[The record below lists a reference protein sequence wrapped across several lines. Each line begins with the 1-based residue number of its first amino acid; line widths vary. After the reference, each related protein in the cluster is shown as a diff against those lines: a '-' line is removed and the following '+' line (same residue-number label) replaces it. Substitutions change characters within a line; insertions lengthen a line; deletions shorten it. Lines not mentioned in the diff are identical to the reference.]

1 MIAFVEMTV
10 TFAALTALCLFLN
23 TKMRLAAGLTPLFV
37 LCGTMVWYSTLG
49 SVHML
54 VPAGIVW
61 FGAAAAACVWLW
73 RKHKDIRWR
82 EFFSPAMVYF
92 LLASLAVIVLFAVRR
107 PIFNEWDEF
116 SFWGIAPKVVKTENQ
131 LYTYNPGEMRVS
143 TFVPGI
149 IMLDYAFQFLGS
161 VFVPWKVYA
170 AYDILFFAVFAA
182 AISMLGRRHWHI
194 AVPAAAVLTLVPYM
208 VSVYQRGIYVQTTYM
223 NAYSD
228 IPMGLL
234 FGAGLVL
241 YFAPRKKT
249 PILMTG
255 AVLAVTAS
263 CLSKDMGFALCLIAA
278 AIICFDL
285 LFVQKEDVPFFRLK
299 GLGGKLC
306 WCASLV
312 GAPLAAFFGWA
323 AHMSVV
329 LGSNRFD
336 IGGSADMGMVQMV
349 TTGIAELLGIG
360 RTQKFTD
367 IMELM
372 KSAFFNTRLTMF
384 SVGAPDSTLGRIFNG
399 SGFITVLLIL
409 SILLAAFLLGDKRM
423 RVRTAWTALWSTL
436 GFAAFYIFTGFTY
449 VYVFKEELAYG
460 LGDYNRYIY
469 PYYAGWLVFAV
480 TMLCASLK
488 NAKPGS
494 LGTLFLLALCGGC
507 IWRADAYLQPQLTVL
522 DYPDSHY
529 AGRRL
534 QVEQVEAA
542 KHYLTRDDKVFIVS
556 MTQQGVGWFQLYYE
570 FYPDVA
576 VDYSFGAGEE
586 FSPDIVRRADAMPGF
601 FTEEQVDYFTSQ
613 PFTPAV
619 WCDYLEASGCTAI
632 YMDEWDAAF
641 AENYGALFA
650 DGLGT
655 ALAGFG
661 GGCGTTTYAEN
672 IGVMAAT
679 RVYSTAA
686 YWFAALFALLLSLC
700 PKFGALINSIP
711 VGVLGGACTLLY
723 GMIGML
729 GVRIW
734 VENHVDFSDN
744 VNLMT
749 AAIPMVV
756 GIADFTFSA
765 GNVAFNG
772 IAIGSI
778 ACLVLYHGLKAIG
791 KARGTLV
798 EPGKATF
805 AELEVPDAAIPAGNL
820 SDADGR
826 PDAQR

>member
-37 LCGTMVWYSTLG
+37 LYGTMVWYSTLG

-641 AENYGALFA
+641 AEI
-650 DGLGT
+650 T
-655 ALAGFG
+655 ARCLP
-661 GGCGTTTYAEN
+661 
-672 IGVMAAT
+672 
-679 RVYSTAA
+679 TA
-686 YWFAALFALLLSLC
+686 
-700 PKFGALINSIP
+700 
-711 VGVLGGACTLLY
+711 
-723 GMIGML
+723 
-729 GVRIW
+729 
-734 VENHVDFSDN
+734 
-744 VNLMT
+744 
-749 AAIPMVV
+749 
-756 GIADFTFSA
+756 
-765 GNVAFNG
+765 
-772 IAIGSI
+772 
-778 ACLVLYHGLKAIG
+778 
-791 KARGTLV
+791 
-798 EPGKATF
+798 
-805 AELEVPDAAIPAGNL
+805 
-820 SDADGR
+820 
-826 PDAQR
+826 

>member
-1 MIAFVEMTV
+1 
-10 TFAALTALCLFLN
+10 
-23 TKMRLAAGLTPLFV
+23 
-37 LCGTMVWYSTLG
+37 
-49 SVHML
+49 
-54 VPAGIVW
+54 
-61 FGAAAAACVWLW
+61 
-73 RKHKDIRWR
+73 
-82 EFFSPAMVYF
+82 
-92 LLASLAVIVLFAVRR
+92 
-107 PIFNEWDEF
+107 
-116 SFWGIAPKVVKTENQ
+116 
-131 LYTYNPGEMRVS
+131 
-143 TFVPGI
+143 
-149 IMLDYAFQFLGS
+149 
-161 VFVPWKVYA
+161 
-170 AYDILFFAVFAA
+170 
-182 AISMLGRRHWHI
+182 
-194 AVPAAAVLTLVPYM
+194 
-208 VSVYQRGIYVQTTYM
+208 
-223 NAYSD
+223 
-228 IPMGLL
+228 
-234 FGAGLVL
+234 
-241 YFAPRKKT
+241 
-249 PILMTG
+249 
-255 AVLAVTAS
+255 
-263 CLSKDMGFALCLIAA
+263 MGFALCLIAA

-542 KHYLTRDDKVFIVS
+542 KRYLTRDDKVFIVS

-619 WCDYLEASGCTAI
+619 WCDYLEAGGCTAI

-650 DGLGT
+650 DGLKSGAT
-655 ALAGFG
+655 LYRVEGAGADMHFVPLNG
-661 GGCGTTTYAEN
+661 EE
-672 IGVMAAT
+672 AA
-679 RVYSTAA
+679 S
-686 YWFAALFALLLSLC
+686 
-700 PKFGALINSIP
+700 
-711 VGVLGGACTLLY
+711 
-723 GMIGML
+723 
-729 GVRIW
+729 
-734 VENHVDFSDN
+734 
-744 VNLMT
+744 
-749 AAIPMVV
+749 
-756 GIADFTFSA
+756 
-765 GNVAFNG
+765 
-772 IAIGSI
+772 
-778 ACLVLYHGLKAIG
+778 
-791 KARGTLV
+791 
-798 EPGKATF
+798 
-805 AELEVPDAAIPAGNL
+805 
-820 SDADGR
+820 
-826 PDAQR
+826 